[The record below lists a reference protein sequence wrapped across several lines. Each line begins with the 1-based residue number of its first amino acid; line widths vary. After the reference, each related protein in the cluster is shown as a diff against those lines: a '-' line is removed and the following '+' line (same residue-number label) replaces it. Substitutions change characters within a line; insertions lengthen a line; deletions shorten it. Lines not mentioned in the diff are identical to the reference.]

1 MYGLRTHVLIMNGP
15 GAGALHGARAPRK
28 RLQENATPESC
39 SGKSKEGAAS
49 KARKIDSPKIDETP
63 AACMSC
69 LTPRSR
75 LEDDLRLE
83 VVPLVDKMNGT
94 MAVDL
99 SIDLPPGC
107 LPSNDNPVPSTVKV
121 LLDHST
127 NEVVIKC
134 MSATCHAMED
144 EDVSS
149 AADGSPVR
157 RALDD
162 LQARLN
168 RLNLAAPAADDADA
182 KKARRKL
189 AFDAQQIF
197 AAALTNTPPVRASD
211 FVPDDS
217 DDRQAIKE
225 TRGGRG
231 RLEEITAFEVRRNVG
246 SLSGFKQL
254 FPIAHGRLRV
264 RVWISP
270 KGDDEIGSCW

>member
-1 MYGLRTHVLIMNGP
+1 MNGP
-15 GAGALHGARAPRK
+15 GAGAVHGGRAPRK
-28 RLQENATPESC
+28 RLQEYAAPESC

-49 KARKIDSPKIDETP
+49 KARKIDSPKMDETP
-63 AACMSC
+63 AACSD
-69 LTPRSR
+69 

-99 SIDLPPGC
+99 SIDLPPCC

>member
-1 MYGLRTHVLIMNGP
+1 MNCP
-15 GAGALHGARAPRK
+15 GAGSLHAARAPRK
-28 RLQENATPESC
+28 RLQDNAAPESC

-49 KARKIDSPKIDETP
+49 KARKIDAPKMEETP
-63 AACMSC
+63 AACPD
-69 LTPRSR
+69 LA
-75 LEDDLRLE
+75 EALRLK
-83 VVPLVDKMNGT
+83 VVPLVDNMDGT
-94 MAVDL
+94 KAVDL
-99 SIDLPPGC
+99 SIALPPCC
-107 LPSNDNPVPSTVKV
+107 LPSDDNPVPSTVNV
-121 LLDHST
+121 SLDRST

-134 MSATCHAMED
+134 TSATRCDAVED

-168 RLNLAAPAADDADA
+168 RLNLAAPADDANA

-189 AFDAQQIF
+189 AFDAQQLC
-197 AAALTNTPPVRASD
+197 ASALAKTPPVLASD

-225 TRGGRG
+225 TRGGRR
-231 RLEEITAFEVRRNVG
+231 RLQEITAFEVRRNVG

-254 FPIAHGRLRV
+254 FPISHGRLRV

-270 KGDDEIGSCW
+270 KGDDEIASCW